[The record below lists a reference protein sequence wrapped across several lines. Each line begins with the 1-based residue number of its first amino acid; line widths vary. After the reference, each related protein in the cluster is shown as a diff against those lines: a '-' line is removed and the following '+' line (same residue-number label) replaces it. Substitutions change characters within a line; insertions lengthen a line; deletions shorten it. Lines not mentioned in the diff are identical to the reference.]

1 MTHENDS
8 TVLEPV
14 LQLLV
19 QHGFDGAAEALET
32 LLNAAMRLERSLA
45 LKAEPYARSS
55 ERQGYANGFKPKTV
69 RTRLGQLDLLIPQV
83 RDGISFYPSALERG
97 ERSERALKLAIAE
110 MYVKGVSTR
119 KMGAIMEQLCGTDIT
134 STQVS
139 RAAQEL
145 DAELEKWRNRPL
157 GNIEYLLLDARY
169 EKVRIAGSV
178 RSCAVLIAVGV
189 DAAGKRTVL
198 GVSISLNEAEIHW
211 REFLASLQRRG
222 LCGIRLAVS
231 DDHAGLKAALTA
243 VLPSVPWQRCQFHL
257 QQNAQQFASSRAM
270 RTEIGG
276 DLRAIFA
283 AQTRAEAEERLRSVI
298 KKYRS
303 RSPKLADWLEANV
316 VESLTV
322 FALPAEHRR
331 KLRTSNLLE
340 RINKE
345 IKRRTRVATLF
356 PNEASVL
363 RLVSAVLAEISEDW
377 ESADRVYLTPLP
389 FEDGDRSA

>member
-1 MTHENDS
+1 MTRENDD

-45 LKAEPYARSS
+45 LKAEPYARSG

-119 KMGAIMEQLCGTDIT
+119 TMGQVMEQLCGTDIT
-134 STQVS
+134 SAQVS
-139 RAAQEL
+139 RAAQEM
-145 DAELEKWRNRPL
+145 DAELEKWRSRPL
-157 GNIEYLLLDARY
+157 GNIRYLLLDARY
-169 EKVRIAGSV
+169 EKVRVGGAV
-178 RSCAVLIAVGV
+178 RSCAVLIAAGV
-189 DAAGKRTVL
+189 DGNGKRTVL
-198 GVSISLNEAEIHW
+198 GVSISLSEAEVHW

-222 LCGIRLAVS
+222 LCGIQLAVS

-243 VLPSVPWQRCQFHL
+243 VMPSVPWQRCQFHL

-270 RTEIGG
+270 RAEIGA

-283 AQTRAEAEERLRSVI
+283 AQSRTEAEERLRSVI
-298 KKYRS
+298 RKYRS
-303 RSPKLADWLEANV
+303 RSPKFADWLETNV

-331 KLRTSNLLE
+331 RLRTSNLLE

-377 ESADRVYLTPLP
+377 ESGDRVYLTPLP
-389 FEDGDRSA
+389 IEDGHRS

>member
-1 MTHENDS
+1 MTRENDD

-45 LKAEPYARSS
+45 LKAEPYARSG

-119 KMGAIMEQLCGTDIT
+119 TMGQVMEQLCGTDIT
-134 STQVS
+134 SAQVS
-139 RAAQEL
+139 RAAQEM
-145 DAELEKWRNRPL
+145 DAELEKWRSRPL
-157 GNIEYLLLDARY
+157 GNIRYLLLDARY
-169 EKVRIAGSV
+169 EKVRVGGAV
-178 RSCAVLIAVGV
+178 RSCAVLIAAGV
-189 DAAGKRTVL
+189 DGNGKRTVL
-198 GVSISLNEAEIHW
+198 GVSISLSEAEVHW

-222 LCGIRLAVS
+222 LCGIQLAVS

-243 VLPSVPWQRCQFHL
+243 VMPSVPWQRCQFHL

-270 RTEIGG
+270 RAEIGA

-283 AQTRAEAEERLRSVI
+283 AQSRTEAEERLRSVI
-298 KKYRS
+298 RKYRS
-303 RSPKLADWLEANV
+303 RSPKFAEWLETNV

-331 KLRTSNLLE
+331 RLRTSNLLE

-377 ESADRVYLTPLP
+377 ESGDRVYLTPLP
-389 FEDGDRSA
+389 IEDGHRSA